1 MYSYEDR
8 IRAVK
13 FYITCGYNAA
23 YTVSKLGYPDASNL
37 KHWYKEY
44 SESNDL
50 HKGRKKVSKF
60 SDREKRDA
68 VDYYFAHDRNA
79 LQTVKALGYPSRP
92 LLIQWVKE
100 LCPEEGKRRCKSFK
114 SHVRCS
120 QEEKI
125 QAVMESCKGNLKIAQ
140 IAEIYGV
147 TPSAVSI
154 WRKELLGE
162 GKTLKMI
169 QPPAED
175 KSIEQLMP
183 KKAKNFSTTSI
194 CPFKIAFQTVPT
206 TAFEDNT
213 GIKITIFANFPSQV
227 LRFEAMT
234 TDTKRE
240 ITV

>member
-1 MYSYEDR
+1 MY
-8 IRAVK
+8 
-13 FYITCGYNAA
+13 
-23 YTVSKLGYPDASNL
+23 
-37 KHWYKEY
+37 
-44 SESNDL
+44 
-50 HKGRKKVSKF
+50 
-60 SDREKRDA
+60 KRQ
-68 VDYYFAHDRNA
+68 A

-175 KSIEQLMP
+175 KSIEQLIREKAELEAKVKRLENDVYKLQLERDILEKAGDIL
-183 KKAKNFSTTSI
+183 KKEEGINLDQLTNREKVFLIDDLGDGEMMMCNDTVTAILLEENSMSVRCKTSGDEFWTIGENAFFSECEAKQA
-194 CPFKIAFQTVPT
+194 FKV
-206 TAFEDNT
+206 
-213 GIKITIFANFPSQV
+213 
-227 LRFEAMT
+227 R
-234 TDTKRE
+234 
-240 ITV
+240 

>member
-140 IAEIYGV
+140 IAEYMV
-147 TPSAVSI
+147 
-154 WRKELLGE
+154 LLHLLFLFGE
-162 GKTLKMI
+162 KNCLVKGKL
-169 QPPAED
+169 
-175 KSIEQLMP
+175 
-183 KKAKNFSTTSI
+183 
-194 CPFKIAFQTVPT
+194 
-206 TAFEDNT
+206 
-213 GIKITIFANFPSQV
+213 
-227 LRFEAMT
+227 
-234 TDTKRE
+234 
-240 ITV
+240 

>member
-100 LCPEEGKRRCKSFK
+100 LCPEEGKRRC
-114 SHVRCS
+114 
-120 QEEKI
+120 
-125 QAVMESCKGNLKIAQ
+125 NL
-140 IAEIYGV
+140 
-147 TPSAVSI
+147 
-154 WRKELLGE
+154 LN
-162 GKTLKMI
+162 
-169 QPPAED
+169 
-175 KSIEQLMP
+175 LM
-183 KKAKNFSTTSI
+183 
-194 CPFKIAFQTVPT
+194 
-206 TAFEDNT
+206 
-213 GIKITIFANFPSQV
+213 
-227 LRFEAMT
+227 
-234 TDTKRE
+234 
-240 ITV
+240 